1 MCQQRVNDIRKEKW
15 ENVCKHVEEKEKEG
29 IIENVIENFV
39 IQVSD
44 DINTETSSDSAN
56 SGMSG
61 VEYFSDV

>member
-1 MCQQRVNDIRKEKW
+1 M
-15 ENVCKHVEEKEKEG
+15 EEKEKEG